1 MMQEICAP
9 EEGPLP
15 TTEEEPVAEAA
26 DDV

>member
-9 EEGPLP
+9 EEGPLS